1 MIKKIALL
9 LILLIKLIETTKYS
23 DFCYRTRIKNKIKEC
38 QENNKYKF
46 NCGKDLCSIDQYSC
60 KSLAVFSMVTK
71 HQKNEFYYFKNSEKK
86 HLYFKKKL
94 ELFMRSIKDCPKPQD
109 YKWNS
114 NDVCMNTNDCFKAHG
129 YGIWSIFYQNFLKS
143 LKSFDKGTVSMQTR
157 YCSFEGNVLAIKNY
171 KIFDLII
178 IHKT

>member
-109 YKWNS
+109 YKWSS
-114 NDVCMNTNDCFKAHG
+114 NDVCMKTENCFKAYG
-129 YGIWSIFYQNFLKS
+129 YGIWSILMKPDECKCMGKYKYKCNSNLCALNKKACDHLKH
-143 LKSFDKGTVSMQTR
+143 
-157 YCSFEGNVLAIKNY
+157 KNDFVV
-171 KIFDLII
+171 K
-178 IHKT
+178 KC